1 MGARSRPDYAN
12 VNLER
17 SICIDSRAY
26 KTIISDMILR
36 LLSMGVTGG
45 GESVEMK
52 KERGS
57 RWHARWLGRA
67 DVVGAMRTGAA
78 EVADGEQVTA
88 APAVADRPGDLR
100 SADAGRVRSAARWMA
115 WPARSGVGWA
125 VLRPSDVVRR
135 EFWLE
140 ETALRADPGVMR
152 FEALQHLGSAASDVA
167 WNVRAGVP
175 LGGRV
180 RVELRSVAV
189 RQAERACE
197 QLEAAGVG
205 PERLLDP
212 ADVLEA
218 AWRESWESATV
229 EPGLILFLGEQESVL
244 IWLDGA
250 ARRVRNLALGVRSVV
265 EEVAGR
271 RAGAGRQSERGASP
285 ADRLE
290 VARDEEVAATLAARA
305 HLEVS
310 RLFTTAGIQTADQP
324 ARPVGV
330 WVCGEPASAPAFV
343 ATLASRLGLPVHAW
357 EASLGDAEW
366 WTEPPVAR
374 RQEWTAY
381 VGGVLRLWR
390 RRREDEA
397 IDACFLP
404 PVRSGRL
411 ARRFAH
417 ATLMGAAA
425 LVTLGAIPP
434 ALHYHHL
441 AKDMAD
447 RVRRLD
453 EEVQRL
459 QRIDTENRA
468 ALHRLSAERS
478 RVEALH
484 ELASARLRWP
494 RFLGGLE
501 QCLEEV
507 EDAWLDG
514 LHPAGDAATRSSGA
528 LHVRVTGC
536 LLASETGPQ
545 SGALDELE
553 AEPRVQALL
562 AQVARL
568 PSIERIERERFA
580 RTEPGLLRFDL
591 ELALAEEALR

>member
-1 MGARSRPDYAN
+1 MG
-12 VNLER
+12 
-17 SICIDSRAY
+17 
-26 KTIISDMILR
+26 
-36 LLSMGVTGG
+36 
-45 GESVEMK
+45 
-52 KERGS
+52 
-57 RWHARWLGRA
+57 W
-67 DVVGAMRTGAA
+67 
-78 EVADGEQVTA
+78 
-88 APAVADRPGDLR
+88 
-100 SADAGRVRSAARWMA
+100 AG
-115 WPARSGVGWA
+115 RSGVGWA

-167 WNVRAGVP
+167 WNARAGVP
-175 LGGRV
+175 QGGRV

-197 QLEAAGVG
+197 RLEAAGVG

-218 AWRESWESATV
+218 AWRASRESAMV
-229 EPGLILFLGEQESVL
+229 EAGLILFLGEQESVL
-244 IWLDGA
+244 IWLDDA

-271 RAGAGRQSERGASP
+271 LAGADPHGEPAASP
-285 ADRLE
+285 
-290 VARDEEVAATLAARA
+290 VAPLQETRDEEVAATLAARA

-310 RLFTTAGIQTADQP
+310 RIFTTAGAQTTDRP
-324 ARPVGV
+324 ARPGGV
-330 WVCGEPASAPAFV
+330 WVCAESAIAPALV
-343 ATLASRLGLPVHAW
+343 TALALRLGLPVHAW
-357 EASLGDAEW
+357 EASGGDAEW
-366 WTEPPVAR
+366 LTEPPLAR
-374 RQEWTAY
+374 RQEWNVY
-381 VGGVLRLWR
+381 VGGVLRLWQ

-397 IDACFLP
+397 TDACFLP

-434 ALHYHHL
+434 AWHYHRL

-478 RVEALH
+478 RVEALQ

-536 LLASETGPQ
+536 LLASETGLQ

-580 RTEPGLLRFDL
+580 RTEPGMLRFDL

>member
-1 MGARSRPDYAN
+1 MGARSRPDYAKIK
-12 VNLER
+12 LEHII
-17 SICIDSRAY
+17 SIDRWQHW
-26 KTIISDMILR
+26 TIVSDMILR

-45 GESVEMK
+45 GESVEMS
-52 KERGS
+52 KEGGRGW
-57 RWHARWLGRA
+57 RARWLGGA
-67 DVVGAMRTGAA
+67 GVVGATGLGAA
-78 EVADGEQVTA
+78 GVSERKEVAA
-88 APAVADRPGDLR
+88 APALEARAGEHR
-100 SADAGRVRSAARWMA
+100 SVDAGRARSPARWMGWA
-115 WPARSGVGWA
+115 GRSGVGWA

-167 WNVRAGVP
+167 WNARAGVP
-175 LGGRV
+175 QGGRV

-189 RQAERACE
+189 RQAERACVR
-197 QLEAAGVG
+197 LEAAGVG

-218 AWRESWESATV
+218 AWRASRESAMV
-229 EPGLILFLGEQESVL
+229 EAGLILFLGEQESVL
-244 IWLDGA
+244 IWLDDA

-271 RAGAGRQSERGASP
+271 LAGADPHGEPAASP
-285 ADRLE
+285 PAPLE
-290 VARDEEVAATLAARA
+290 ETRDEEVAATLAARA

-310 RLFTTAGIQTADQP
+310 RIFTTAGAQTTDRP
-324 ARPVGV
+324 ARPGGV
-330 WVCGEPASAPAFV
+330 WVCAESAIAPALV
-343 ATLASRLGLPVHAW
+343 TALALRLGLPVHAW
-357 EASLGDAEW
+357 EASGGDAEW
-366 WTEPPVAR
+366 LTEPPLAR
-374 RQEWTAY
+374 RQEWNVY
-381 VGGVLRLWR
+381 VGGVLRLWQ

-397 IDACFLP
+397 TDACFLP

-434 ALHYHHL
+434 AWHYHRL

-478 RVEALH
+478 RVEALQ

-536 LLASETGPQ
+536 LLASETGLQ
-545 SGALDELE
+545 SGALNELE

-580 RTEPGLLRFDL
+580 RTEPGMLRFDL